1 MNNAK
6 CRIFTARGVLAST
19 SRVEKFE
26 RVLVAILAKINH
38 IYRKTR
44 LIRYNYL
51 TSGKIKNKT
60 IGVQLY
66 ISIYGGGFGYKNK
79 TILQNEK
86 NHLVKDGFFQICLII
101 GVQFVGEFAY
111 NIMKKILWSKYSM
124 RQIFLHNK

>member
-1 MNNAK
+1 M
-6 CRIFTARGVLAST
+6 
-19 SRVEKFE
+19 
-26 RVLVAILAKINH
+26 
-38 IYRKTR
+38 
-44 LIRYNYL
+44 YNYL

-60 IGVQLY
+60 IGVHFY
-66 ISIYGGGFGYKNK
+66 NSIYIFPFGYKNK
-79 TILQNEK
+79 IISQHEK

>member
-1 MNNAK
+1 MDKNPP
-6 CRIFTARGVLAST
+6 
-19 SRVEKFE
+19 
-26 RVLVAILAKINH
+26 
-38 IYRKTR
+38 
-44 LIRYNYL
+44 
-51 TSGKIKNKT
+51 SGKIKNKT

-66 ISIYGGGFGYKNK
+66 ISIYGAGFGYKNK

-111 NIMKKILWSKYSM
+111 NIMKKILWSKYFM